1 MIPRRIDVLSDLS
14 KLALLSAGEG
24 LPFLDPPLIAIV
36 NGLDRGLGVR
46 RELLAGEILFLVL
59 IGGLGT
65 AAAAAADGD
74 EDVATESLVASSSL

>member
-24 LPFLDPPLIAIV
+24 LPFLDPPFMAIV
-36 NGLDRGLGVR
+36 KGDDRGLGVR

-59 IGGLGT
+59 VGGLGT
-65 AAAAAADGD
+65 AAAAAGD
-74 EDVATESLVASSSL
+74 EDAATESLVASSSL

>member
-14 KLALLSAGEG
+14 KLALVSAGEG

-65 AAAAAADGD
+65 AAAAADGD